1 MIDNS
6 ANNFITLLIC
16 DDHQLFCQGL
26 KEVLKQALPNASFHI
41 TNNTKDC
48 LEYLENQSFDVF
60 ICDIKI
66 GKCDGLDFIKQN
78 HVLLKNKRIIIL
90 SGLFEDYLLRK
101 ALHIGVNYFLQK
113 EAGVQELLQAIHGE
127 ESFELQHKLCN
138 ESQFEPNEFLSKKE
152 KEILKHIVAGLQ
164 SKEIADK
171 LFISK
176 TTVDTHRRNIH
187 RKLNTTNS
195 GDLIRLVY
203 EGVVTL

>member
-1 MIDNS
+1 VIDNN
-6 ANNFITLLIC
+6 ANRFFTFLIC

-26 KEVLKQALPNASFHI
+26 KEVLKQAQPNASFHI

-66 GKCDGLDFIKQN
+66 GENDGLNFIKQN
-78 HVLLKNKRIIIL
+78 YALFQNKTIIIL

-101 ALHIGVNYFLQK
+101 AMHIGVNYFLQK
-113 EAGVQELLQAIHGE
+113 EAGVQELLQAINGE
-127 ESFELQHKLCN
+127 ESLKLEHKLSN
-138 ESQFEPNEFLSKKE
+138 EAQFEPIEFLSKKE

-187 RKLNTTNS
+187 RKLNTTSS

-203 EGVVTL
+203 EGVIPL